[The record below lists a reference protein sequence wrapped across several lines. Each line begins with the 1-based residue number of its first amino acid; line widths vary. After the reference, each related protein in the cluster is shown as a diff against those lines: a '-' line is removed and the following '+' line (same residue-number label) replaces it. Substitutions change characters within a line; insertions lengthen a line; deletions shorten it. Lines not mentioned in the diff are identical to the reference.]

1 MLTNGWLQFM
11 GVFNAADTTSVL
23 SRRPMKLA
31 LNMLI
36 YESVHC
42 EIYKQRV
49 AVDNGIP
56 RVVLQAHGRPDRV
69 SDHNIV

>member
-11 GVFNAADTTSVL
+11 RLLNAADTTSIL
-23 SRRPMKLA
+23 NRRPMNLA

-36 YESVHC
+36 YENVHC

-49 AVDNGIP
+49 AC
-56 RVVLQAHGRPDRV
+56 
-69 SDHNIV
+69 